1 MSTPESISSSTYD
14 SITSQINDMLSSNR
28 QASISIYDDADGA
41 AFTLDTMGNPINE
54 LQVKSVSVTK
64 SYIDSATNEPV
75 SASVT
80 IVFVNDASFKAID
93 DEHFNWFK
101 IKGTDF
107 PLRIV

>member
-1 MSTPESISSSTYD
+1 MSTPESISSSTYE
-14 SITSQINDMLSSNR
+14 SITAQINDMLSSNR
-28 QASISIYDDADGA
+28 QASISIYDDADGTV
-41 AFTLDTMGNPINE
+41 FTLDSAGNPINE

-80 IVFVNDASFKAID
+80 IVFIGDATFKAVD

-101 IKGTDF
+101 ISGTDF